1 MKRILTVALML
12 ISVSAFAKAP
22 AKTNQKNKNNK
33 PKDVELVFILDRSGS
48 MGGLESDTIGGY
60 NSMLSKQKKE
70 KTGKVSVTTV
80 LFDDQYELLYNQ
92 VPIEKVSPM
101 TEEEYYVRGST
112 ALLDAIGK
120 TVMQVKANQD
130 KKEIKDKVLFVIIT
144 DGMENASREYRAD
157 QIKKLIEERKEKDN
171 WEFLFLGANIDAI
184 GAAKDI
190 GIDSS
195 RAVRFKSDKKGT
207 AKNYEVLNEAIKEI
221 RGGYQL
227 NDSWKTE
234 LKKMLKTG
242 ENNLENL

>member
-1 MKRILTVALML
+1 MKKILTVVLML
-12 ISVSAFAKAP
+12 MSVSAFAKAP
-22 AKTNQKNKNNK
+22 AKTDQKNKNNK

-157 QIKKLIEERKEKDN
+157 QIKKLIEERKEKNN

-227 NDSWKTE
+227 NNSWKNE
-234 LKKMLKTG
+234 IEEDVKNRG
-242 ENNLENL
+242 E

>member
-1 MKRILTVALML
+1 MKRILTVVLML
-12 ISVSAFAKAP
+12 MSVSAFAKAP
-22 AKTNQKNKNNK
+22 AKTDQKNKNNK

-157 QIKKLIEERKEKDN
+157 QIKKLIEERKEKNN

-184 GAAKDI
+184 GAAQNI

-227 NDSWKTE
+227 NDSWKNGIE
-234 LKKMLKTG
+234 EDVKNRG
-242 ENNLENL
+242 E

>member
-1 MKRILTVALML
+1 
-12 ISVSAFAKAP
+12 
-22 AKTNQKNKNNK
+22 
-33 PKDVELVFILDRSGS
+33 
-48 MGGLESDTIGGY
+48 
-60 NSMLSKQKKE
+60 
-70 KTGKVSVTTV
+70 
-80 LFDDQYELLYNQ
+80 
-92 VPIEKVSPM
+92 M

-157 QIKKLIEERKEKDN
+157 QIKKLIEERKEKNN

-227 NDSWKTE
+227 NNSWKNE
-234 LKKMLKTG
+234 IEEDVKNRG
-242 ENNLENL
+242 E

>member
-157 QIKKLIEERKEKDN
+157 QIKKSIEERKEKNN

-227 NDSWKTE
+227 NNSWKNE
-234 LKKMLKTG
+234 IEEDVKNRG
-242 ENNLENL
+242 E

>member
-1 MKRILTVALML
+1 MKKILTVVLML
-12 ISVSAFAKAP
+12 MSVSAFAKAP
-22 AKTNQKNKNNK
+22 AKTDQKNKNNK

-157 QIKKLIEERKEKDN
+157 QIKKLIEERKEKNN
-171 WEFLFLGANIDAI
+171 WEFLFLGANIDTI

-227 NDSWKTE
+227 NNSWKNE
-234 LKKMLKTG
+234 IEEDVKNRG
-242 ENNLENL
+242 E

>member
-1 MKRILTVALML
+1 MKKILTAVLMSM
-12 ISVSAFAKAP
+12 SVLAFSKVP
-22 AKTNQKNKNNK
+22 AKTVQKNRNNK

-101 TEEEYYVRGST
+101 TEKEYYVRGST

-120 TVMQVKANQD
+120 TVMQVKVNQD

-184 GAAKDI
+184 GAAQNI

-227 NDSWKTE
+227 NDSWKNGIE
-234 LKKMLKTG
+234 EDVKNRG
-242 ENNLENL
+242 E

>member
-1 MKRILTVALML
+1 MKKILTVALML
-12 ISVSAFAKAP
+12 MSVSVFAKAP
-22 AKTNQKNKNNK
+22 AKTDQKNKNNK

-144 DGMENASREYRAD
+144 DGMENASREYRVE

-184 GAAKDI
+184 GAAKDL

-227 NDSWKTE
+227 NDSWKNGIE
-234 LKKMLKTG
+234 EDVKNRG
-242 ENNLENL
+242 E

>member
-1 MKRILTVALML
+1 MKKILTVALML
-12 ISVSAFAKAP
+12 MSVLAFAKAP
-22 AKTNQKNKNNK
+22 AKTDQKNKNNK

-157 QIKKLIEERKEKDN
+157 QIKKLIEERKEKNN

-227 NDSWKTE
+227 NNSWKNE
-234 LKKMLKTG
+234 IEEDVKNRG
-242 ENNLENL
+242 E

>member
-120 TVMQVKANQD
+120 TVMQVKANQE

-227 NDSWKTE
+227 NDSWKNGIE
-234 LKKMLKTG
+234 EDVKNRG
-242 ENNLENL
+242 E

>member
-12 ISVSAFAKAP
+12 MSVSVFAKAP
-22 AKTNQKNKNNK
+22 AKTDQKNKNNK

-144 DGMENASREYRAD
+144 DGMENASREYRAE

-195 RAVRFKSDKKGT
+195 RDVRFKSDKKGT

-227 NDSWKTE
+227 NDSWKNGIE
-234 LKKMLKTG
+234 EDVKNRG
-242 ENNLENL
+242 E

>member
-12 ISVSAFAKAP
+12 MSVSVFAKAP
-22 AKTNQKNKNNK
+22 AKTDQKNKNNK

-157 QIKKLIEERKEKDN
+157 QIKKLIEERKEKNN

-184 GAAKDI
+184 GAAKDL

-227 NDSWKTE
+227 NDSWKNGIE
-234 LKKMLKTG
+234 EDVKNRG
-242 ENNLENL
+242 E

>member
-1 MKRILTVALML
+1 MKRILTVIFMLM
-12 ISVSAFAKAP
+12 SVLAFTKVP
-22 AKTNQKNKNNK
+22 AKTAQKSKNNK

-70 KTGKVSVTTV
+70 KTGKVSVTSV

-144 DGMENASREYRAD
+144 DGMENASREYRVE
-157 QIKKLIEERKEKDN
+157 QVKKLIEERKEKDK

-184 GAAKDI
+184 GTAGRL

-195 RAVRFKSDKKGT
+195 RAAQYKSDKQGT
-207 AKNYEVLNEAIKEI
+207 VKNYEVLNEAIKEV
-221 RGGYQL
+221 RSGNEL
-227 NDSWKTE
+227 KDSWKKE
-234 LKKMLKTG
+234 IEEDVKNRGK
-242 ENNLENL
+242 

>member
-1 MKRILTVALML
+1 MKKILTVALML
-12 ISVSAFAKAP
+12 MSVSAFAKAP
-22 AKTNQKNKNNK
+22 AKTDQKNKNNK

-144 DGMENASREYRAD
+144 DGMENASREYRAE

-227 NDSWKTE
+227 NNSWKNE
-234 LKKMLKTG
+234 IEEDVKNRG
-242 ENNLENL
+242 E

>member
-12 ISVSAFAKAP
+12 MSVSVFAKAP
-22 AKTNQKNKNNK
+22 AKTDQKNKNNK

-144 DGMENASREYRAD
+144 DGMENESREYRAE
-157 QIKKLIEERKEKDN
+157 QIKKLIEERKEKNN

-227 NDSWKTE
+227 NNSWKNE
-234 LKKMLKTG
+234 IEEDVKNRG
-242 ENNLENL
+242 E